1 MISIIIDI
9 ITVNLLHVQISIL
22 KSEEN
27 RKLNSYD
34 KIRIQSVLK
43 ILENYLEKIYS
54 MPHVIWTIS
63 RLWVRCM
70 REQSDEPLKKYL
82 IKRNMG
88 SLWPY

>member
-43 ILENYLEKIYS
+43 ILEN
-54 MPHVIWTIS
+54 
-63 RLWVRCM
+63 
-70 REQSDEPLKKYL
+70 
-82 IKRNMG
+82 
-88 SLWPY
+88 